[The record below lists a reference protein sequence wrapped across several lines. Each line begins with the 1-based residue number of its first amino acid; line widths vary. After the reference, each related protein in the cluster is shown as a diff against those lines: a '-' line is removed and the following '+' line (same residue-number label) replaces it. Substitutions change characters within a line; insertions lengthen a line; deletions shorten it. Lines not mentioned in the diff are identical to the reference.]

1 MAACSVIR
9 VGREGEVAS
18 LLLSRPPLNILNLAM
33 MDELGSHFERLAG
46 DPDVGVVV
54 LESALKDV
62 FSAGADVREHLPA
75 SADRLIRTMERLVL
89 QILAFPRPTVAVV
102 RGTCLG
108 GGMELAMACDFVLAG
123 DQATFGQPEV
133 SVGVFP
139 PLAAALYPRLVGLR
153 RAYDVVLTGRT
164 LTAAEAASMGF
175 VTSVHRDEALDA
187 ARRDLL
193 HALTSKSR
201 IVLEHAKRATLEGFS
216 LWLEQAVRASSDRYL
231 KELMGT
237 EDAVEGL
244 NAFLEK
250 RKPAWKHK

>member
-1 MAACSVIR
+1 MPPNDVISVR
-9 VGREGEVAS
+9 REGEVAS
-18 LLLSRPPLNILNLAM
+18 LRLSRPPLNILNLAM
-33 MDELGSHFERLAG
+33 MEELGSHFDRLASDG
-46 DPDVGVVV
+46 GAGVVV
-54 LESALKDV
+54 LESALNDV

-75 SADRLIRTMERLVL
+75 TAERLIGTLERLVL

-102 RGTCLG
+102 RGKCLG

-123 DQATFGQPEV
+123 DKATFGQPEV

-175 VTSVHRDEALDA
+175 VTSVHGEEELDA
-187 ARRDLL
+187 ARQNLL
-193 HALTSKSR
+193 NALTSKSR
-201 IVLEHAKRATLEGFS
+201 IVLQHAKRASLEGFS
-216 LWLEQAVRASSDRYL
+216 LGMEPAVRASSNRYL

-237 EDAVEGL
+237 EDALEGL

-250 RKPAWKHK
+250 RKPTWKHE